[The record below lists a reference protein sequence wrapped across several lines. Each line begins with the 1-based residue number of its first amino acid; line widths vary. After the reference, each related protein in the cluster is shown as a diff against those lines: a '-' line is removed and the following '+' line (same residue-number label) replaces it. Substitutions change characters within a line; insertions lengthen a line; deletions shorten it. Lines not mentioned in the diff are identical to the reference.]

1 MYGVVCVVA
10 IDGHSHF
17 IVARTI
23 FANQKIEKKFCEID
37 SSEKL
42 KENRNNTNLPYQ
54 YFRIEILKRLLKV
67 NVCNLQY

>member
-1 MYGVVCVVA
+1 M
-10 IDGHSHF
+10 
-17 IVARTI
+17 I